1 MKKYLIMLV
10 PVLMLSFQPDSP
22 SSSAPA
28 NKRPV
33 WAADDLQP
41 SASQEKVEQLVANI
55 LTKYHYRKVR
65 LNDSLSSVIWTNY
78 LKEVDNSKIY
88 LLASDVAGFEKYR
101 NQLDDA
107 LINGDLTPAYE
118 IFNVFLKRY
127 DERSSFIKE
136 TLKTPFNFS
145 ADETF
150 NTDREKATWPK
161 DTDEQND
168 IWRKVLKN
176 EALELKLAGQKDSTI
191 TNTMLSRYKNRDK
204 AIARIKSEDVFQMYM
219 NSFAEALDPHTNY
232 LSPKASDRFNQEM
245 SQSLEGIG
253 AMLREDGD
261 YIKIVDIV
269 PGGPAFKSN
278 KFTKEDKIVGVAQGD
293 GAMVSIIGYQ
303 VDDAVKLIKGPK
315 GTVVRLQIRSATAL
329 PSEAPK
335 EIRLVREKIK
345 LEDQRAKK
353 EVIEIS
359 ENGKPYKIG
368 VITIPMFYR
377 DFEGARKKET
387 NFSSTT
393 GDVKK
398 YVDSLKLAK
407 VDGIVIDL
415 RNNGGGS
422 LTEAIDLTGLFIQ
435 KGPVVQVRESSGET
449 EVLTDQDP
457 SVTYEGPLAV
467 LVNRFSASASEIFAA
482 AIQDYKRGIIVGGQ
496 TYGKGTVQTLIDLNQ
511 WLPKEPEKVGQ
522 VKMTIQKFYRINGSS
537 TQHKGVTPDIELPS
551 NYSAKEFGESS
562 QPSALPWD
570 QIATTRY
577 DVTRAVDDKV
587 LTRIRDKFEQRLK
600 SDPDLKQLAQK
611 LADDKKAR
619 ENTVVSLQEVKR
631 KKERDDAEKKR
642 VALSKLDLPDDE
654 EVAAGLVGGS
664 ANGEGVTVKGDSTAK
679 AAVGKTTTGK
689 NQVGKPAG
697 ASVAGATTPAVAKKK
712 KDLYLTET
720 GRILADM
727 IAASPGR
734 HQ

>member
-1 MKKYLIMLV
+1 MKKYLILLV

-22 SSSAPA
+22 SSSAPVNRRNA
-28 NKRPV
+28 PRSV
-33 WAADDLQP
+33 YTADDLQP
-41 SASQEKVEQLVANI
+41 TTSQEKVEQLVANI

-65 LNDSLSSVIWTNY
+65 LNDSLSSVIWDNY
-78 LKEVDNSKIY
+78 LKEVDNNKIY
-88 LLASDVAGFEKYR
+88 LLASDIASFEKYR

-107 LINGDLTPAYE
+107 LINGDLTPAYD
-118 IFNVFLKRY
+118 IYNVFRKRY
-127 DERSSFIKE
+127 EERSEFVKE
-136 TLKTPFNFS
+136 TLKTPFNFT

-161 DTDEQND
+161 NVEEQND
-168 IWRKVLKN
+168 LWRKVLKN
-176 EALELKLAGQKDSTI
+176 ESLELRLAGQKDSTI
-191 TNTMLSRYKNRDK
+191 TSTMTARYKNRDK
-204 AIARIKSEDVFQMYM
+204 AISRIKSEDVFQMYM
-219 NSFAEALDPHTNY
+219 NSFSEALDPHTNY
-232 LSPKASDRFNQEM
+232 LSPKASDRFTQEM

-269 PGGPAFKSN
+269 PGGPAFKS
-278 KFTKEDKIVGVAQGD
+278 KLFTKEDKIVGVAQGD
-293 GAMVSIIGYQ
+293 GPMVSIIGYQ
-303 VDDAVKLIKGPK
+303 VDDAVKLIKGAK
-315 GTVVRLQIRSATAL
+315 GTVVRLQVRSATAL
-329 PSEAPK
+329 ASESPK

-353 EVIEIS
+353 EIIEITD
-359 ENGKPYKIG
+359 NGKPYKIG
-368 VITIPMFYR
+368 VITIPIFYR
-377 DFEGARKKET
+377 DFEGARKKEAD
-387 NFSSTT
+387 FSSTT
-393 GDVKK
+393 SDVKK
-398 YVDSLKLAK
+398 YVDSLKIAK

-422 LTEAIDLTGLFIQ
+422 LTEAINLTGLFIQ

-449 EVLTDQDP
+449 EVYTDPDP
-457 SVTYEGPLAV
+457 SVTYEGPMAV

-551 NYSAKEFGESS
+551 NFSAKEFGESS

-587 LTRIRDKFEQRLK
+587 LARIRDKFEQRLK
-600 SDPDLKQLAQK
+600 SDPELKLFAQK

-619 ENTVVSLQEVKR
+619 ENTVVSLQESKR
-631 KKERDDAEKKR
+631 KKERDEAEKKR
-642 VALSKLDLPDDE
+642 AAMNKLDLSDDD
-654 EVAAGLVGGS
+654 EVAAGLVAPDG
-664 ANGEGVTVKGDSTAK
+664 AATVTDSTK
-679 AAVGKTTTGK
+679 VAASGKTTTSK
-689 NQVGKPAG
+689 NQAGK
-697 ASVAGATTPAVAKKK
+697 ASSTVAATKVPAVAKKK

-727 IAASPGR
+727 IAATGGR